1 MHLTKGSDFL
11 AILHAQIFEDGSP
24 FDYGVTLSDA
34 VDMPVNLGM
43 QFVPR
48 GRYLNAIGFLSDV
61 IAIYPFN
68 ETFIAGQVGVSA
80 APRLPQLTAH
90 RAALPYA
97 PLTCSAETQWW
108 SLFRKGRRHLF
119 WLLCGA
125 MPCKSHDAR

>member
-1 MHLTKGSDFL
+1 MPYSELPRATHTDLSRVTRRADLL
-11 AILHAQIFEDGSP
+11 AVTHAQIFADGSL

-68 ETFIAGQVGVSA
+68 ETFIAGQVCVSSDA
-80 APRLPQLTAH
+80 RLPQLTAH
-90 RAALPYA
+90 RDVLP
-97 PLTCSAETQWW
+97 TCMQHAETWW
-108 SLFRKGRRHLF
+108 
-119 WLLCGA
+119 
-125 MPCKSHDAR
+125 